1 MFWADKISSDL
12 AKSKKTQRVDD
23 AKTPSGRVHAGALRG
38 VIIHDIAHKALKNA
52 GIDSHYTFIIDDIDP
67 MDGLPVY
74 LSKQKYEKYMGVP
87 LKDIPAPEGKTSYA
101 QYYADEFINV
111 FNKIGAKP
119 EILYSS
125 KLYKAGKLDK
135 FIRLALD
142 GAEKIQEIY
151 EKISGSRRPKDF
163 VPFQPICEN
172 CGKIST
178 TIASNWD
185 GKYVSYECSSQKAVW
200 ANGCGNKGK
209 VSPFGGNGKLPWR
222 VEWPAKWVAI
232 GVTIEGEGKD
242 HATKGGTR
250 DTANAIV
257 KEIFGYEP
265 PYDIPYEHFLV
276 GGRKMSS
283 SKGIGVS
290 AVEVS
295 EILPAEVLRFL
306 MVRIRPMQHL
316 EFDPSQ
322 ENTIP
327 TLFDE
332 FDSARNSKDLDL
344 KRIYE
349 LSLVD
354 KRPKEYFV
362 IRFRDL
368 INLVQLPNID
378 LKEES
383 QKKKGMPLSKEE
395 KEILEERISYVK
407 IYLERFAPENIKFT
421 VKEKMPQESKKLNIK
436 QKKFLFETAQIVKTA
451 KNPEDLQND
460 IYQTGKDLDLSSS
473 DTFKAIYTSLLGKDY
488 GPKAAWLI
496 LSLDRD
502 FVIKRLKEA
511 SKNYYG

>member
-1 MFWADKISSDL
+1 MFWADRISKDL

-38 VIIHDIAHKALKNA
+38 VIIHDIAYKALKDA
-52 GIDSHYTFIIDDIDP
+52 GIDSEYTFIIDDMDP

-74 LSKQKYEKYMGVP
+74 LSKQKYEKFMGIP
-87 LKDIPAPEGKTSYA
+87 LKDIPAPEGNSSYA
-101 QYYADEFINV
+101 KYYADEFINV
-111 FNKIGAKP
+111 FNKLGARPK
-119 EILYSS
+119 ILYSS
-125 KLYKAGKLDK
+125 KLYQEGKLDK
-135 FIRLALD
+135 YIKLALEN
-142 GAEKIQEIY
+142 AEKIQEIY

-172 CGKIST
+172 CGKIGT

-185 GKYVSYECSSQKAVW
+185 GKYVSYECSSQKAAW
-200 ANGCGNKGK
+200 AKGCGQKGK
-209 VSPFGGNGKLPWR
+209 ITPFGGSGKLPWR
-222 VEWPAKWVAI
+222 VEWPAKWAAI

-250 DTANAIV
+250 DTANVIV
-257 KEIFGYEP
+257 KEIFGYQP
-265 PYDIPYEHFLV
+265 PYDIPYEHFLF

-290 AVEVS
+290 ATEVS

-306 MVRIRPMQHL
+306 MVKVRPMQHL

-322 ENTIP
+322 EHTIP
-327 TLFDE
+327 SLFDE
-332 FDSARNSKDLDL
+332 FDSARNSKDPDL
-344 KRIYE
+344 KRMYE

-354 KRPKEYFV
+354 KKPKEYFV

-383 QKKKGMPLSKEE
+383 KNKKGKSLSKEE
-395 KEILEERISYVK
+395 IEILEERISYVK
-407 IYLERFAPENIKFT
+407 IYLDRYAPENIKFT
-421 VKEKMPQESKKLNIK
+421 VKEKLPQESNKLNTK
-436 QKKFLFETAQIVKTA
+436 QRKFLSETAQIVKKA

-460 IYQTGKDLDLSSS
+460 IYQAGKDLDLSSS
-473 DTFKAIYTSLLGKDY
+473 ETFKAIYTSLLGKDY

-496 LSLDRD
+496 LSLDKD

-511 SKNYYG
+511 S